1 MRRTVEIVGQVENL
15 FGTLDENLKLF
26 ESALHVSTYLDDNR
40 LVVEGDAPQVDR
52 AIRIL
57 DQYNDLVR
65 EGRRLDNGAVK
76 ALLRVAT
83 EDHGTTLRSIL
94 EPGHPSK
101 PRVFGKKSVTPKSSN
116 QRRYIEDIERH
127 DMVFAIGPGGT
138 GKTYLAVAMAVSA
151 LLGKQVNRIILAR
164 PAVEAGERLGFL
176 PGTLQ
181 QKIDPY
187 MRPLYDALYDLL
199 DADKLE
205 RFIDKGIIE
214 VAPLAFMRGRTL
226 NDSFVILDEAQN
238 TTSEQMKMFLTRL
251 GFNSKAVITGDIT
264 QTDLPAGRRS
274 GLVEAI
280 EVVGRIEGIAFVHFN
295 ERDVVRHNLVQQ
307 IIKAYDEFAATPA
320 GRPTPGGPVPRRLL
334 SAAQQTAPMAA
345 TKRRNSPR
353 APVMIANRQRRIAL
367 AVRPLSDFLR
377 RAQQELG
384 FPENA
389 VTVRLIS
396 DSAMARLNRRFR
408 GKSGPTDV
416 LSFPA
421 NSAPTRRSF
430 PVRFKP
436 KRRRAASAGDGGRGE
451 EASRVA
457 RTRICRRHRLVA
469 GDGPSQRPFVFAQP
483 AGRVAHPGAA
493 RTDSLGRFR
502 SRKRSRP
509 DGETRASPAAA
520 ARPRTFMTGVG
531 MISVGHFFG
540 VAVLCV
546 ILTLF
551 AYLNRI
557 YRELG
562 RVTVVRL
569 RKNVEIL

>member
-52 AIRIL
+52 AVRIL

-116 QRRYIEDIERH
+116 QRRYMEDIERH

-151 LLGKQVNRIILAR
+151 LLTKQVNRIILAR

-205 RFIDKGIIE
+205 RFLDKGIIE

-264 QTDLPAGRRS
+264 QIDLPAGRRS

-320 GRPTPGGPVPRRLL
+320 GRPAPAGPVEP
-334 SAAQQTAPMAA
+334 AP
-345 TKRRNSPR
+345 
-353 APVMIANRQRRIAL
+353 
-367 AVRPLSDFLR
+367 
-377 RAQQELG
+377 LG
-384 FPENA
+384 GA
-389 VTVRLIS
+389 
-396 DSAMARLNRRFR
+396 
-408 GKSGPTDV
+408 
-416 LSFPA
+416 A
-421 NSAPTRRSF
+421 NSTNGGHE
-430 PVRFKP
+430 
-436 KRRRAASAGDGGRGE
+436 AA
-451 EASRVA
+451 
-457 RTRICRRHRLVA
+457 
-469 GDGPSQRPFVFAQP
+469 
-483 AGRVAHPGAA
+483 
-493 RTDSLGRFR
+493 
-502 SRKRSRP
+502 K
-509 DGETRASPAAA
+509 
-520 ARPRTFMTGVG
+520 
-531 MISVGHFFG
+531 
-540 VAVLCV
+540 
-546 ILTLF
+546 
-551 AYLNRI
+551 
-557 YRELG
+557 
-562 RVTVVRL
+562 
-569 RKNVEIL
+569 